1 MSNDPPLPVLR
12 AIKSIK
18 RTGSVS
24 QTASELGV
32 TQSAVSRSIS
42 KYEKTIGLRLVNRE
56 ARPLT
61 LTEEGMLVAAHAIE
75 IDRELQSLSRRLK
88 ALKQG
93 KAGEVR
99 IGSFG
104 PSASSRILPDLI
116 FRFNKIQPGISVSIL
131 EGSDEL
137 TRKDLISGKVDIA
150 VLCDPID
157 EFDAIPVETDHLVA
171 LIPDGSGRAKQETI
185 SPSDLRDEPF
195 VMTLAG
201 SEPAILGWFT
211 AAGLTPNIKHRVQ
224 QTHSILALVREGM
237 GVAIVTSLSL
247 PEEFHGVVVKPLES
261 ASRRQIYVVKKPVSA
276 ESNAAEMFW
285 DFLNRTLDVG
295 YEGDIHAKR
304 SIGQH
309 GHQTSLMLA
318 QKSIEILPMLS

>member
-1 MSNDPPLPVLR
+1 MNNDPPLPVLR

-42 KYEKTIGLRLVNRE
+42 KYEKAIGLRLVNRE
-56 ARPLT
+56 ARPLK
-61 LTEEGMLVAAHAIE
+61 LTQEGMLVAAHAIE
-75 IDRELQSLSRRLK
+75 IERELQSLSSRLK
-88 ALKQG
+88 ALRQG

-150 VLCDPID
+150 VLCYPID

-171 LIPDGSGRAKQETI
+171 LIPDGSSRAKQETI

-201 SEPAILGWFT
+201 SEPAILEWFT
-211 AAGLTPNIKHRVQ
+211 AAGLTLNIKHRVQ
-224 QTHSILALVREGM
+224 QTHFILALVREGM
-237 GVAIVTSLSL
+237 GVAIVTSLSF
-247 PEEFHGVVVKPLES
+247 PEEFHGVVVKSLGS

-276 ESNAAEMFW
+276 KSNAAGMFW
-285 DFLNRTLDVG
+285 DFLNRTLNVG
-295 YEGDIHAKR
+295 
-304 SIGQH
+304 
-309 GHQTSLMLA
+309 
-318 QKSIEILPMLS
+318 

>member
-1 MSNDPPLPVLR
+1 MNNDPSLPVLR

-24 QTASELGV
+24 QTANELGV

-42 KYEKTIGLRLVNRE
+42 KFEKAIGLRLVNRE
-56 ARPLT
+56 TRPLT

-75 IDRELQSLSRRLK
+75 IERELQSLSSRLM

-116 FRFNKIQPGISVSIL
+116 FQFNKIQPGISVSIL

-150 VLCDPID
+150 VLCAPID

-171 LIPDGSGRAKQETI
+171 LIPHGSGRSKQETI
-185 SPSDLRDEPF
+185 SPNDLRDAPF
-195 VMTLAG
+195 IMTLAG
-201 SEPAILGWFT
+201 SEPAILDWFT
-211 AAGLTPNIKHRVQ
+211 AADLTPNIKHRVQ

-247 PEEFHGVVVKPLES
+247 PEEFHGVAVKPLES
-261 ASRRQIYVVKKPVSA
+261 ASQRQIYVVKKPVSA
-276 ESNAAEMFW
+276 ESNAAAMFW

-295 YEGDIHAKR
+295 
-304 SIGQH
+304 
-309 GHQTSLMLA
+309 
-318 QKSIEILPMLS
+318 